1 MSSSLFRIGGIAAI
15 LSALLYIVSLGIG
28 IAGNPGGVSTP
39 VYVVST
45 LLFLVVLVVLYLEL
59 RSTSGL
65 LAHGRVAPAGAGPGG
80 RVGCG

>member
-1 MSSSLFRIGGIAAI
+1 MSSNLFRIGGIAAI
-15 LSALLYIVSLGIG
+15 LSAIIYLASLGLQF
-28 IAGNPGGVSTP
+28 AGNAGVGTS
-39 VYVVST
+39 VYAIST